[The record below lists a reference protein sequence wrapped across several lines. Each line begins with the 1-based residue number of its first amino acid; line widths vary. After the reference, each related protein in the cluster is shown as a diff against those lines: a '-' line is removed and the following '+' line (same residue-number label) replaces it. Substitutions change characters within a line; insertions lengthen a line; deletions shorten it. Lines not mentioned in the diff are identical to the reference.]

1 MKAFSSGC
9 VAARRWHGL
18 YGTVPFTIEP
28 ASQTG
33 LDMLRA
39 TALRGRDA
47 ALLHY
52 FDHAITVDECDVM
65 SDALAVALQRQGVE
79 PGDRVAMY
87 LQNIPQVL
95 ITVLAVWK
103 CGAVVV
109 PCNPMLRE
117 RELVK
122 ILSDSGSR
130 VLICQEDLY
139 AEVARAALPST
150 AVQHTITT
158 SALDFLR
165 RRARRCRR
173 SWRARPGCGRPGL
186 RICSSWST
194 AIAAR
199 RPSRPTSRART
210 SPSWSTRR
218 ARPARRKRR

>member
-1 MKAFSSGC
+1 MPWPS
-9 VAARRWHGL
+9 R
-18 YGTVPFTIEP
+18 
-28 ASQTG
+28 
-33 LDMLRA
+33 
-39 TALRGRDA
+39 
-47 ALLHY
+47 
-52 FDHAITVDECDVM
+52 
-65 SDALAVALQRQGVE
+65 LQRHGVE

-130 VLICQEDLY
+130 VLLCQEDLY

-158 SALDFLR
+158 SALDFLNPDRPVPAILARATR
-165 RRARRCRR
+165 RR
-173 SWRARPGCGRPGL
+173 SPGISDL
-186 RICSSWST
+186 L
-194 AIAAR
+194 AAR
-199 RPSRPTSRART
+199 RTPPRARCPSRPTSRART